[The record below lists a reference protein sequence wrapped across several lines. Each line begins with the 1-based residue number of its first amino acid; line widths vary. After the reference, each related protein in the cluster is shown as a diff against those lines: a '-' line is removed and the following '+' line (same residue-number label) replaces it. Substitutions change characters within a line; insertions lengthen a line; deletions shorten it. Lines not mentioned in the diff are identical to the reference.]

1 MRRRFAAVLVRSRR
15 ILNSL
20 IPPGRQRSG
29 GGRAG
34 PQWCL
39 FRRNLG
45 TNVLSRVPQN
55 GGLIYRVTLCS
66 ALFQAQRGKAKVCW
80 EICVSVSD
88 NYDSI

>member
-1 MRRRFAAVLVRSRR
+1 MWVPCAV
-15 ILNSL
+15 
-20 IPPGRQRSG
+20 IPRARPRTG

-39 FRRNLG
+39 LNLG
-45 TNVLSRVPQN
+45 TNVLSLVPQN
-55 GGLIYRVTLCS
+55 GGLIYRFALCS

-88 NYDSI
+88 NSDSI